1 MDEEE
6 RSGGEKTR
14 VRQRK
19 GTRHKAQG
27 TREGTRYKAQ
37 GARTRHKEQG
47 AREGTRHKA
56 QEQGTKSGTKNQ
68 GSRKFQITIINKSR
82 INFKEKFN
90 IPIEK

>member
-14 VRQRK
+14 LRFKVQ
-19 GTRHKAQG
+19 GTRHKNKAQG
-27 TREGTRYKAQ
+27 TR
-37 GARTRHKEQG
+37 HK
-47 AREGTRHKA
+47 RRFKV
-56 QEQGTKSGTKNQ
+56 QGTKSGTKNQ